1 VTDDRPPLRPE
12 QGTTLY
18 RHPPSCP
25 TRQQEGYEDVSRNS
39 PLRQGRLPP
48 WSPLL
53 CGKGLRRRDQGKKD
67 HANNQREEDFRQ
79 VHHPRSRWILPL
91 REASYG
97 VVEELKGQEGQ
108 EAHQE
113 EGTSDSPIGGFLS

>member
-1 VTDDRPPLRPE
+1 MGTNDRPPLRSE
-12 QGTTLY
+12 QGTTFH

-25 TRQQEGYEDVSRNS
+25 TRQQEGYEDVSQNS
-39 PLRQGRLPP
+39 PLRQERSCPR
-48 WSPLL
+48 SSLL
-53 CGKGLRRRDQGKKD
+53 LWKGLVDKEEQKD
-67 HANNQREEDFRQ
+67 HADNQREEDLRQ
-79 VHHPRSRWILPL
+79 VHHPRGRWILPL

-113 EGTSDSPIGGFLS
+113 EGKSDLQAGSSCR

>member
-1 VTDDRPPLRPE
+1 VDKEE
-12 QGTTLY
+12 Q
-18 RHPPSCP
+18 
-25 TRQQEGYEDVSRNS
+25 
-39 PLRQGRLPP
+39 
-48 WSPLL
+48 
-53 CGKGLRRRDQGKKD
+53 KG

-79 VHHPRSRWILPL
+79 VHHPRGRWILPL

-113 EGTSDSPIGGFLS
+113 EGKSPRQAGSSSR